1 MHVGKYN
8 GRNQKKVSAHSSI
21 GSSGKDQNKRQNE
34 EISIHFNY
42 TTLSIPM
49 LSKRTKA
56 KHLIFP
62 MKNRLSKGNGDEE

>member
-34 EISIHFNY
+34 EENTSWFSGV
-42 TTLSIPM
+42 LSIILLPC
-49 LSKRTKA
+49 KV
-56 KHLIFP
+56 
-62 MKNRLSKGNGDEE
+62 D